1 MAVLYFLVLVGVL
14 VAIHEFG
21 HFVAAKLL
29 DFKVT
34 RFSIGF
40 GQPLVRVRRG
50 ETEYQIALIP
60 VGGYVRILGEDPTD
74 DIPPEDARRAFKI
87 KPLWQR
93 LVVVFAGP
101 AANFLLPVVI
111 YFVSFAGHTELPA
124 AVIGDVVPGSPAARA
139 GFEPGDRITSIDG
152 EPVRYWEDVEAIVD
166 RRVGRQLRFRLRRGT
181 RALER
186 DVAPVEIAGRAG
198 DGKPAREGWI
208 GITHSPFPPQ
218 VGVLDPG
225 SPAGLAHLRTGDM
238 IAGIDGHRIETW
250 SKLRRELG
258 GAPRVMRV
266 AYFRARPVPGL
277 GIKLYQPVQTSL
289 ASEQTF
295 GPGGTRVEH
304 GLYPVDLFVD
314 RVEPGSPAARAGI
327 RPGDLLSSLDGE
339 PIQHWLVLERR
350 MRGRPEHGF
359 RVGWRRAGVDG
370 ELGAEVRQEHRTRKD
385 EYGNLSDTL
394 VFGAAPSFDRGR
406 GEMIEIDGRLRYAAT
421 RSVERTFEAIG
432 VMASGLGSIL
442 RGKNP
447 SEVGGPIM
455 MFQVAAA
462 SGRQGWE
469 ALFFMI
475 ALVSI
480 SVGLINLLPV
490 PVLDGGHILVFAV
503 EAIRGEPLS
512 TRARDR
518 ITLVGL
524 GIVGLIAVLALR
536 NDLVRYIM

>member
-34 RFSIGF
+34 RFSLGF

-50 ETEYQIALIP
+50 ETDYQIALVP
-60 VGGYVRILGEDPTD
+60 LGGYVRILGEDPTD
-74 DIPPEDARRAFKI
+74 DIPPEDARRAFRV

-111 YFVSFAGHTELPA
+111 YFVSFAGHSELPA
-124 AVIGDVVPGSPAARA
+124 AVIGDVVAGSPAARA
-139 GFEPGDRITSIDG
+139 GFEPGDRIVSIDG
-152 EPVRYWEDVEAIVD
+152 DPVRYWEDVEAMVD
-166 RRVGRQLRFRLRRGT
+166 RRVGRPLRFRLRRGSRT
-181 RALER
+181 LER
-186 DVAPVEIAGRAG
+186 DVAPVEIAGRPG

-208 GITHSPFPPQ
+208 GITQAPFPPQ
-218 VGVLDPG
+218 VGVLDAS
-225 SPAGLAHLRTGDM
+225 SPAGRAHLRTGDM
-238 IAGIDGHRIETW
+238 IAGIDGHRVATW
-250 SKLRRELG
+250 TDLRRELD

-266 AYFRARPVPGL
+266 AYFHARPVPGL
-277 GIKLYQPVQTSL
+277 GIKLYEPLQTSL

-295 GPGGTRVEH
+295 SPGTHVEH

-314 RVEPGSPAARAGI
+314 RVEPGSPAARAGL
-327 RPGDLLSSLDGE
+327 RPGDLITTLDGE
-339 PIQHWLVLERR
+339 PVQHWLVLERR
-350 MRGRPEHGF
+350 LRSRPEHTF
-359 RVGWRRAGVDG
+359 RIGWRRAGVAGEQTG
-370 ELGAEVRQEHRTRKD
+370 ELRQEHRTRTD
-385 EYGNLSDTL
+385 EYGNRADTL

-406 GEMIEIDGRLRYAAT
+406 GEMIEIDGRLRYAVS
-421 RSVERTFEAIG
+421 RSVERTVEAIG

-442 RGKNP
+442 RGESP

-462 SGRQGWE
+462 SGRQGWD

-490 PVLDGGHILVFAV
+490 PVLDGGHIVLFAV
-503 EAIRGEPLS
+503 EAIRGRPLS

-518 ITLVGL
+518 ITLCGLAVVGV
-524 GIVGLIAVLALR
+524 ITILALR